1 MGVFE
6 NSTVTKENF
15 GLLPS
20 IAKFYSMKQK
30 EIPKD
35 EKGHFRYFYK
45 FMANNEVFLV
55 AKDHPDHNLH
65 CTSDALLEMIMK
77 GQQTKVLNFDYSE
90 EEKAKT
96 EYHKEMTAEIR
107 DIMEF
112 KQLAWDDK
120 EQQLQREYSYFH
132 PNREFSG
139 KFENEKLK
147 KVDDGTFI
155 DNGYR

>member
-1 MGVFE
+1 LGYHTAISTKRIKLKDVKYMGVFE

-120 EQQLQREYSYFH
+120 E
-132 PNREFSG
+132 
-139 KFENEKLK
+139 
-147 KVDDGTFI
+147 
-155 DNGYR
+155 